1 MAKEA
6 AATALRSL
14 AEGTGNRS
22 EAARLRDLLPDIE
35 ATLQAGVKR
44 SAVLE
49 ALHAQG
55 FTMTMKGFENTLYRL
70 RKEKT
75 KALPATIVIQQKT
88 QELAAPASKTES
100 PKQEG
105 THHQQEIEIEP
116 ENLDGL
122 TAKQRREIE
131 ANKYIPAD
139 GPASA
144 SAATRKLLE
153 RKTKS

>member
-1 MAKEA
+1 MEKEA

-70 RKEKT
+70 RKN
-75 KALPATIVIQQKT
+75 KAKAAPTPAAEIQQTT
-88 QELAAPASKTES
+88 QGSTPAPNQ
-100 PKQEG
+100 PKQP
-105 THHQQEIEIEP
+105 P
-116 ENLDGL
+116 EQPGQGD
-122 TAKQRREIE
+122 TTPK
-131 ANKYIPAD
+131 K
-139 GPASA
+139 S
-144 SAATRKLLE
+144 LLMPE
-153 RKTKS
+153 RKVFKPNTELDPSLLDPVKPSN

>member
-1 MAKEA
+1 MEKE

-75 KALPATIVIQQKT
+75 KAAPTPVAEIQQKP
-88 QELAAPASKTES
+88 QGSNPASNQPKSPTEQS
-100 PKQEG
+100 GQGDTTPKKS
-105 THHQQEIEIEP
+105 ILMP
-116 ENLDGL
+116 E
-122 TAKQRREIE
+122 
-131 ANKYIPAD
+131 
-139 GPASA
+139 
-144 SAATRKLLE
+144 RKLFIASTEADPSLFE
-153 RKTKS
+153 SVKPSK